1 MIPSVDEFTLKPF
14 FCPKIDL
21 FQPCSTCGDY
31 HFKRICSGKDLKVN
45 LIVRQINQKAEVIK
59 ENMDE
64 AWSKLHALEQ
74 TYNHM
79 LMKTYRLQSNH
90 ICLQMLAGQ
99 EDGHPDRVSLILETF
114 FLLCTLKKCN

>member
-1 MIPSVDEFTLKPF
+1 M
-14 FCPKIDL
+14 
-21 FQPCSTCGDY
+21 
-31 HFKRICSGKDLKVN
+31 
-45 LIVRQINQKAEVIK
+45 RQINQKAEVIK

-99 EDGHPDRVSLILETF
+99 EDGHPDKVSLKFLVTRGF
-114 FLLCTLKKCN
+114 FSCCALF

>member
-1 MIPSVDEFTLKPF
+1 M
-14 FCPKIDL
+14 
-21 FQPCSTCGDY
+21 
-31 HFKRICSGKDLKVN
+31 
-45 LIVRQINQKAEVIK
+45 RQINQKAEVIK

-114 FLLCTLKKCN
+114 FLKFFSCCALLKKCN